1 MRINGVTKTRK
12 TAVTAALAAG
22 ALLVALAPTVAAA
35 PPHDRG
41 DADGDGL
48 VNHFEYTLGTDPE
61 RADTDWDSLSDPD
74 EVHKYRTDPKK
85 PDTDDDALSDR
96 FELDTGTD
104 PLVSGLPPKPPKQIG
119 EKQPPPEQRP
129 DRDGDGLFDD
139 DETDV
144 YGTDPDNPDTDGDD
158 VDDGKEVWIGTDPTD

>member
-1 MRINGVTKTRK
+1 MS
-12 TAVTAALAAG
+12 TAKKGLSTLGLAAC
-22 ALLVALAPTVAAA
+22 ALSIGLAPMAGGA

-61 RADTDWDSLSDPD
+61 RADTDWDSLRDGD
-74 EVHKYRTDPKK
+74 EKFKYNTDPKK
-85 PDTDDDALSDR
+85 PDTDGDALSDR

-104 PLVSGLPPKPPKQIG
+104 PLVSGLPPKTIG
-119 EKQPPPEQRP
+119 KKPPEQRP

-144 YGTDPDNPDTDGDD
+144 YTTDPDNPDTDGDGTS
-158 VDDGKEVWIGTDPTD
+158 DGKEVWLGTDPTD

>member
-1 MRINGVTKTRK
+1 MRINGVTKARR
-12 TAVTAALAAG
+12 TAMTAALAAG
-22 ALLVALAPTVAAA
+22 VMLVVLAPTVAAA

-48 VNHFEYTLGTDPE
+48 VNHYEYTLGTDPE

-96 FELDTGTD
+96 FELDSGTD

-119 EKQPPPEQRP
+119 EKPPEQRP

-144 YGTDPDNPDTDGDD
+144 YGTDPDNPDTDNDD